1 MKTNTNTIKSEIT
14 DINKNL
20 EDFEEQHKHEFKELR
35 KVVKDIETN
44 RKLFKQQ
51 YKEEFKE
58 FQKIRARY
66 RDQPRFTQPKA

>member
-35 KVVKDIETN
+35 KAVKDIETN
-44 RKLFKQQ
+44 QKLLKQQ
-51 YKEEFKE
+51 YK
-58 FQKIRARY
+58 
-66 RDQPRFTQPKA
+66 